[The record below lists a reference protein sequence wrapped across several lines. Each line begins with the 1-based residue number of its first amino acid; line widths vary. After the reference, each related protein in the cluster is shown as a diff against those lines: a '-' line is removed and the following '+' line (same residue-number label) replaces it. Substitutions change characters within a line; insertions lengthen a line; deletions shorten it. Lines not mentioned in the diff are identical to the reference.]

1 MGLSLPC
8 LCSAIQCATY
18 PCKLLRVL
26 DKVFLLT
33 TFILWLTF
41 CSVILL
47 FFLSCP
53 RIPPLFHLELTV
65 TVLSPVC
72 SNVQLPLFHL
82 TLTVTVLSPVCSKV
96 RLPLFHLQLTVTGL
110 SPMCSNVQLPVSHLE
125 LTITVLSPVCSSVQ
139 SPPIP
144 LKTRHPMLLDRA
156 DSSLRVMSIQ
166 LFLNCIQILPCCFSK
181 LLCRPSFP
189 PPSTRSWVVPYLSR
203 PTSDP

>member
-18 PCKLLRVL
+18 PCKLLHVL

-65 TVLSPVC
+65 T
-72 SNVQLPLFHL
+72 
-82 TLTVTVLSPVCSKV
+82 
-96 RLPLFHLQLTVTGL
+96 GL

-125 LTITVLSPVCSSVQ
+125 LTVTVLSPVCSSVQ

-144 LKTRHPMLLDRA
+144 PKTRHPMLLDRA

>member
-18 PCKLLRVL
+18 PCKLLHML
-26 DKVFLLT
+26 DQKKILA
-33 TFILWLTF
+33 TFILGLTF

-47 FFLSCP
+47 FFLSRP
-53 RIPPLFHLELTV
+53 SIPLFHLELTV

-72 SNVQLPLFHL
+72 S
-82 TLTVTVLSPVCSKV
+82 K
-96 RLPLFHLQLTVTGL
+96 
-110 SPMCSNVQLPVSHLE
+110 
-125 LTITVLSPVCSSVQ
+125 VQ

-144 LKTRHPMLLDRA
+144 PKTRHPVLLDRA

-166 LFLNCIQILPCCFSK
+166 WFLNCIQILPCCFSK
-181 LLCRPSFP
+181 LLCRPSSP